1 MLGIFDFIKS
11 LSTRIEKNTLLD
23 DVDTSIREI
32 NNFTLPALQTL
43 AEVEKLTPFTNEF
56 AKKAENGLYSAI
68 KFSRKGGN
76 WVLDLHAMISNVG
89 MNLQSLRKIADDALE
104 QDTLKDAIT
113 ARGAHVIRAAS
124 AMSFL
129 SRYAFEMSDF
139 IMAQEVSSVGKEAA
153 DIPPAQVEYMN
164 KKLDEFFRLLADY
177 SIPNKD
183 FMKIFGDLP
192 SIYLDKDGEKANS
205 MFSRIVLDPFKN
217 SMSMSGFRGNPIY
230 HLRLL
235 WTEWEA
241 KRYHAAKERQVI
253 LNLRLIHLR
262 NLQAD
267 QPNIRIERE
276 IEGVQK
282 RLDNLDRWIRDVEQS
297 VE

>member
-1 MLGIFDFIKS
+1 MPGIFDFIKS
-11 LSTRIEKNTLLD
+11 LTTRIEKNTLLD

-32 NNFTLPALQTL
+32 NNFTIPALQTL
-43 AEVEKLTPFTNEF
+43 SEVEKITPFTNEF
-56 AKKAENGLYSAI
+56 AKKAENGLYAAI
-68 KFSRKGGN
+68 KFSRKGNN
-76 WVLDLHAMISNVG
+76 WISDLQSQMANVG
-89 MNLQSLRKIADDALE
+89 QNLQSLRKIAEDALE
-104 QDTLKDAIT
+104 QDTLKDAVT

-139 IMAQEVSSVGKEAA
+139 IMALEVSKVGKQ
-153 DIPPAQVEYMN
+153 DSDVPPAQVEYMN
-164 KKLDEFFRLLADY
+164 KKLDEFYRILADY

-192 SIYLDKDGEKANS
+192 SIYLDQEGTS
-205 MFSRIVLDPFKN
+205 SGMFSRIALDPFKN